1 MNVTKE
7 STGALTA
14 LLKIEIE
21 PADYA
26 PAVDKQI
33 SDYKR
38 KANIPGFRPGH
49 IPTGLIKKMY
59 GKAIL
64 ADEVNKLISDSLV
77 NYIRDEK
84 IDILGN
90 PLPNMEKN
98 SAVDFENQESFEFYF
113 DLGLTPEFSIPV
125 DKDLDIANFTILV
138 DDEMVDKYIE
148 DTRKRFGKPLA
159 TLVEEVA
166 PEVEA
171 AYEDEAIAE
180 ALAATESDSVP
191 EDMAATESETASKA
205 ETASEDEKTPEEI
218 KEPPVEP
225 AEMNPEFFNMV
236 YPGLDLQTE
245 EDFREQVR
253 KDAAMSFSAET
264 DKLLFNTITEALVKN
279 TEMPLPDEFLKRW
292 LLENNEGK
300 YTPEEIEK
308 NYPSFVES
316 MKWQLIENKL
326 IKENDIKVTDEDI
339 RNYIRLYM
347 LRQMNVGDMDPEMQK
362 RYESIIDTFMQNKE
376 QVQRINDQ
384 LYNGKLMDYFK
395 ASITVKSKEVTYDEY
410 IKLASAMHQHDH
422 DHDHDHDHHHEHD
435 HDHDHSH
442 KH

>member
-14 LLKIEIE
+14 LLKIEIG
-21 PADYA
+21 PADYSLSIE
-26 PAVDKQI
+26 KQI

-38 KANIPGFRPGH
+38 KAKIPGFRPGH
-49 IPTGLIKKMY
+49 VPTGMIKKMY

-64 ADEVNKLISDSLV
+64 AEEVNKLISESLV
-77 NYIRDEK
+77 NYIKDEK
-84 IDILGN
+84 LDILGN

-98 SAVDFENQESFEFYF
+98 SAVDFEKQDSFEFYF
-113 DLGLTPEFSIPV
+113 DLGLTPEFKIPV
-125 DKDLDIANFTILV
+125 DEELDIASYTIMV
-138 DDEMVDKYIE
+138 DDEMVNKYIA
-148 DTRKRFGKPLA
+148 DTRKRFGKPIA
-159 TLVEEVA
+159 VVVPTEETKSKPEEEVKA
-166 PEVEA
+166 
-171 AYEDEAIAE
+171 DE
-180 ALAATESDSVP
+180 P
-191 EDMAATESETASKA
+191 
-205 ETASEDEKTPEEI
+205 
-218 KEPPVEP
+218 KEPEVEP
-225 AEMNPEFFNMV
+225 AEMNPDFYNMV

-245 EDFREQVR
+245 EDFRDQVR
-253 KDAAMSFSAET
+253 KDASVSFSSET
-264 DKLLFNTITEALVKN
+264 DKVLFNTITDALVKK

-308 NYPSFVES
+308 NYSSFADS

-326 IKENDIKVTDEDI
+326 IKENDIAVKDEDI
-339 RNYIRLYM
+339 RNYIRMYM
-347 LRQMNVGDMDPEMQK
+347 LRQVNMGEMDQEMQK

-395 ASITVKSKEVTYDEY
+395 NNITFQSKEVTYDEF
-410 IKLASAMHQHDH
+410 IKIASAMHQKDH
-422 DHDHDHDHHHEHD
+422 SHEHD
-435 HDHDHSH
+435 HDHDHEHDHNHGH